1 MGQRSTAR
9 RFIAKTISRSGG
21 LFIRPLHPSSPFEE
35 RIKSEGQRRKSSE
48 GLFSAIIP
56 QSLVSVVASSGSRG
70 RDAKQQEGEGKVLPL
85 TLPYSY
91 YGVGARGR
99 GQGSRRPNYRAR
111 AARAVGGQK
120 GGSAGDDILPAS
132 SSPTST
138 APPTNSDIRGARP
151 PLRHSS
157 DRRICLN
164 TAMSSGSVIAHAIRA
179 RRCMMDG

>member
-1 MGQRSTAR
+1 MFLGQRSTAR

-21 LFIRPLHPSSPFEE
+21 LFIRPLHPSSPLEE
-35 RIKSEGQRRKSSE
+35 RIRSEGQRRKSSE

-91 YGVGARGR
+91 YGVGDGAGE
-99 GQGSRRPNYRAR
+99 
-111 AARAVGGQK
+111 AAAPITALVLRAVGGQK

-138 APPTNSDIRGARP
+138 APPTNSDISGARP